1 MAKQQDDNAKNG
13 MVIVKW
19 AMLIQVSHSKLTLD
33 VQFGFRKNCSTIQ
46 ALKDLLDKDDSIHQ
60 QRGTFYAIFIDH
72 MKAFSLLNRCKLFM
86 KLEQMTG
93 TDYPMTARI
102 RYVLEYNAIKI
113 SDSVTESG
121 YIL

>member
-1 MAKQQDDNAKNG
+1 
-13 MVIVKW
+13 
-19 AMLIQVSHSKLTLD
+19 

-46 ALKDLLDKDDSIHQ
+46 ALKDLLDDKDNSIHQ
-60 QRGTFYAIFIDH
+60 QRGTFYAIFTDH

-86 KLEQMTG
+86 KPQQMTG

-102 RYVLEYNAIKI
+102 RYVLEYNVVKI
-113 SDSVTESG
+113 SDCVTESG